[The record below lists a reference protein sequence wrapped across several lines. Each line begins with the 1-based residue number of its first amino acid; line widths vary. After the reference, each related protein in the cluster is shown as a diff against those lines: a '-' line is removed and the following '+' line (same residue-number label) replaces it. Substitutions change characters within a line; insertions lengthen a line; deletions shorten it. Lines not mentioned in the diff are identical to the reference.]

1 MPDCPMT
8 DNGIMTDSPEVPA
21 VTLAGDVAMPM
32 VGFGTW
38 PLRGHKACE
47 AVLTALQAGYRHVDT
62 ATMYAN
68 EVEVGKAVRE
78 SGVPRQEVFLVS
90 KLRASDAGRA
100 REVLTASLRAL
111 GTDYLDLWLV
121 HWPPRGS
128 ASVQVWRDLLALR
141 DEGRARAVG
150 VSNYSLAQIDELM
163 AATGEAPAV
172 NQIHWNPRRYD
183 AALLEGLR
191 ERGVVVEG
199 YSPLKDTNL
208 NDPVLTEIAW
218 AHSVTPAQV
227 VLRWHLDHGIAVIVK
242 SADPKRI
249 AANLNLFGFS
259 LDPAEVAQI
268 DGLAARR

>member
-1 MPDCPMT
+1 MGNMT
-8 DNGIMTDSPEVPA
+8 DTREIPT
-21 VTLAGDVAMPM
+21 VTLPGDVIMPM

-38 PLRGHKACE
+38 PMRGHKACE
-47 AVLTALQAGYRHVDT
+47 AVTTALQAGYRHVDT

-68 EVEVGKAVRE
+68 EEEVGRAVRG
-78 SGVPRQEVFLVS
+78 SGLPRQDVFLTS
-90 KLRASDAGRA
+90 KLRASDAGRERA
-100 REVLTASLRAL
+100 VLTGSLRAL

-121 HWPPRGS
+121 HWPPRGG
-128 ASVQVWRDLLALR
+128 ASVSAWRALLGLR
-141 DEGRARAVG
+141 DEGLARAVG
-150 VSNYSLAQIDELM
+150 VSNYSLPQIDELV

-183 AALLEGLR
+183 PDLLRGLR

-227 VLRWHLDHGIAVIVK
+227 VLRWHLDHGIAVIPK

-249 AANLNLFGFS
+249 VTNLDLFRFS
-259 LDPAEVAQI
+259 LDREEVARI
-268 DGLAARR
+268 DGLAR